1 MGMIERPLGRLFLVL
16 CSAVL
21 GAATTCPQSFSFI
34 RGHCIYISTL
44 TKTYCEAQRY
54 CRSIGGELATGEWI
68 TRLPLNA
75 IASIYYLIG
84 ASDLLDDTASF
95 PMSKRKTS
103 FRWTDGSFAQDKFQ
117 SEFIILWGFAG
128 RKTYIVRPKS
138 HQ

>member
-54 CRSIGGELATGEWI
+54 CRSMGGELATGEWI
-68 TRLPLNA
+68 TQLPLKA
-75 IASIYYLIG
+75 IVSTTYFIG
-84 ASDLLDDTASF
+84 VSDLLDETGSF
-95 PMSKRKTS
+95 PLWKRKTS
-103 FRWTDGSFAQDKFQ
+103 FRWTDGSFAQNKFH
-117 SEFIILWGFAG
+117 SEFIVFWGSAEQKA
-128 RKTYIVRPKS
+128 RIEMHRS
-138 HQ
+138 LQ